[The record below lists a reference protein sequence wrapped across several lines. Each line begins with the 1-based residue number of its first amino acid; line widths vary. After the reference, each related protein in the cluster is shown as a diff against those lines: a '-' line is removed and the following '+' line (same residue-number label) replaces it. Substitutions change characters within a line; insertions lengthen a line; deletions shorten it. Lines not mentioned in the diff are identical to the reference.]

1 MMLPVFRHIN
11 QFGKC
16 GIPSNRD
23 SLRSYLICL
32 TEGGAM
38 GGIYADGAHWQPVEG
53 LHKQVTLKP
62 SYSTSIH

>member
-1 MMLPVFRHIN
+1 MLPVFRHIN

-38 GGIYADGAHWQPVEG
+38 GGIYADGAH
-53 LHKQVTLKP
+53 
-62 SYSTSIH
+62 